1 MNKWIKVWPGDNVEL
16 NIKDLDTN
24 NIPRSGDVIVCKKY
38 STLGRTKEF
47 NAQLQV
53 LNIPNEI
60 KMDHLTIEFVR
71 CERAACRFQP

>member
-1 MNKWIKVWPGDNVEL
+1 MDQVCTGDNVGL

-24 NIPRSGDVIVCKKY
+24 NIPRSGDVIVYKKY

-53 LNIPNEI
+53 LDIPNEI
-60 KMDHLTIEFVR
+60 KMDHI
-71 CERAACRFQP
+71 PN